1 MAASSELIRSVEVE
15 VPAGEVERES
25 LRIAQGFQ
33 KRARIPGFRPGKAPL
48 SLVRQ
53 HFEAKIREETL
64 ETLIPAHLR
73 AAFERENLDPV
84 SQPQLG
90 PLDYQPGAALKF
102 SASFEIM
109 PTFELSDYHALRI
122 SSAPVSV
129 NAADV
134 EAELERLRERH
145 SRHEAATAEAAV
157 DGLIAIAEAKTVGE
171 GATAASPEAAQEI
184 AVEVGGA
191 DTLPEF
197 SAALRGM
204 KPEEERELE
213 VNYPAEYPAKALAGQ
228 SRRYQ
233 LRLLRLE
240 QKVLPELNDE
250 FAKGATGVES
260 VAELRQRIEAALRA
274 EREHEARHAAEEQ
287 LVDQL
292 LEQNP
297 FPVPQTLVER
307 RIEARIEGNLRGLA
321 EQGVDL
327 RKLKPDW
334 AKLRSRH
341 EPAAEREVRA
351 ALVLEKIAARENIE
365 APAAALEEEIAAAA
379 RDLKQTPEA
388 LRARL
393 ADNGGLERI
402 KNRLRQDRVM
412 QFLLESSGGANAG
425 AGTGTSAAAKEP
437 K

>member
-15 VPAGEVERES
+15 VPAGEVERET
-25 LRIAQGFQ
+25 LRIAQGLQ
-33 KRARIPGFRPGKAPL
+33 RRARIPGFRPGKAPL

-73 AAFERENLDPV
+73 AAFERENLEPV
-84 SQPQLG
+84 SQPRLG

-109 PTFELSDYHALRI
+109 PAFELGDYRALRI
-122 SSAPVSV
+122 STAPVTV
-129 NAADV
+129 TAADID
-134 EAELERLRERH
+134 AELERLRERH
-145 SRHEAATAEAAV
+145 SRHEPAEADTAA
-157 DGLIAIAEAKTVGE
+157 DGLIAVAEARTLSAE
-171 GATAASPEAAQEI
+171 SAAAEASSKEEAPQEVAI
-184 AVEVGGA
+184 EVGA
-191 DTLPEF
+191 PDTLPAF
-197 SAALRGM
+197 SEALRGM
-204 KPEEERELE
+204 KAGEERELD
-213 VNYPAEYPAKALAGQ
+213 VTYPADYPAKSLAGQ
-228 SRRYQ
+228 ARRYQ
-233 LRLLRLE
+233 VRLLRLE
-240 QKVLPELNDE
+240 KKVLPELNDA
-250 FAKGATGVES
+250 FAKSATGVET

-307 RIEARIEGNLRGLA
+307 RIEARIESNLRGLA

-327 RKLKPDW
+327 RRLKPDW
-334 AKLRSRH
+334 AMLRQRH
-341 EPAAEREVRA
+341 QPPAERDVRA
-351 ALVLEKIAARENIE
+351 ALVLEKIAERENIAAPE
-365 APAAALEEEIAAAA
+365 AAVEEEIATAAQ
-379 RDLKQTPEA
+379 DLKQTPEA

-402 KNRLRQDRVM
+402 RNRMRQDQVM
-412 QFLLESSGGANAG
+412 RFLLDLAGGAGAASG
-425 AGTGTSAAAKEP
+425 AGTKET